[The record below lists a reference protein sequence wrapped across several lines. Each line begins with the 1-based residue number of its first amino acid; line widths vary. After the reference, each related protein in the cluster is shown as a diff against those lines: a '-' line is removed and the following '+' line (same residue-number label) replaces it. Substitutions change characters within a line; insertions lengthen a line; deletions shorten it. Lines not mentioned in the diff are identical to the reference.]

1 MPEPPRR
8 GSAEELPH
16 GSADGVRHATGWRAV
31 AQALLRPS
39 RSHLVVAVILML
51 AGLGITLQVRTLATQ
66 QDYSTLRRSE
76 LIGILDDL
84 TAESRRLEAQIVE
97 LEQTRDELRS
107 GADSQQV
114 AREEAARRREELE
127 ILAGTIPARGQGVR
141 VVIDDPS
148 GGVGSSILLNALSEL
163 RDAGAEVIE
172 LNDQV
177 RVAAG
182 TWVAGDG
189 AELTVDGVVLTRPL
203 SIDAIGDPHALSEAL
218 RFRGGLVS
226 EISDERVGG
235 RVTIT
240 SDAEV
245 TIGSTRQVTQ
255 PRFARPA

>member
-1 MPEPPRR
+1 MPEPAPAGRR
-8 GSAEELPH
+8 SVL
-16 GSADGVRHATGWRAV
+16 R
-31 AQALLRPS
+31 ALLRPS
-39 RSHLVVAVILML
+39 RTHLVVAVILML

-84 TAESRRLEAQIVE
+84 TAESRRLEAQIAD

-107 GADSQQV
+107 GVDSRQV
-114 AREEAARRREELE
+114 AREEAARRQEELE
-127 ILAGTIPARGQGVR
+127 ILAGTIPARGTGVR
-141 VVIDDPS
+141 VVIDDPQAR
-148 GGVGSSILLNALSEL
+148 VGAAILLNALSEL

-177 RVAAG
+177 RVVAG

-189 AELTVDGVVLTRPL
+189 KELTVDGVALTRPL
-203 SIDAIGDPHALSEAL
+203 SIDAIGDPHSLSEAL
-218 RFRGGLVS
+218 SFRGGLVS

-235 RVTIT
+235 TVTIS

-245 TIGSTRQVTQ
+245 TIGSTRQVTE